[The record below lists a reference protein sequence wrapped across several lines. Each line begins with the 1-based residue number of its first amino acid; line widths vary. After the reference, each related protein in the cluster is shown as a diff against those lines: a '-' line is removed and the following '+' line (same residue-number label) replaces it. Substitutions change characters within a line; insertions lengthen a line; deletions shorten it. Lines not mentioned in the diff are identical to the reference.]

1 MIILRYSQ
9 IYFLYIF
16 FQSIGHNRSDKKK
29 RGGVDLYV
37 SEPQPH
43 DYGVMTV
50 HFPYISG
57 NNIYLKIQYE
67 IYCLKIS
74 YNIHQICYFFI
85 FI

>member
-57 NNIYLKIQYE
+57 KWHLFENSIWNILLK
-67 IYCLKIS
+67 
-74 YNIHQICYFFI
+74 N
-85 FI
+85 